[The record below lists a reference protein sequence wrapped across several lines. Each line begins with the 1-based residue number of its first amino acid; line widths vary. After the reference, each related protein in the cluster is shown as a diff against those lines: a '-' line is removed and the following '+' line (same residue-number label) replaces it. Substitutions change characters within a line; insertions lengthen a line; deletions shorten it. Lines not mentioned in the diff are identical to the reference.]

1 MAQVQSV
8 RIKTDGATLAIRHFP
23 GSGDPIVLLHGGPGM
38 GDYFGSFPE
47 VLSPPYSVVSY
58 NQRGCEPSSCDGS
71 FEVERQVGDLD
82 AVRLHLKADR
92 MHLFGHSWGGLLA
105 QLYAKAHPQHVA
117 SLVLCCSMGNTGSK
131 VAAMES
137 KGIAERVMAKPKRS
151 PAAWVFA
158 GTLMQLPGK
167 LGDLGFGLIPKQLLP
182 NYVVRPELAPMDRS
196 TPQLSR
202 IAKSLFIVVIFRAVP
217 PSPIARFTIAHNRLT
232 PIPRAHQ
239 RYATRFPSASASG
252 LQRSFNS
259 GLSSAV
265 TFGSANASTSRREGL
280 SATDVNGL
288 AATASATSCRVSTAT
303 RD

>member
-47 VLSPPYSVVSY
+47 VLSPPYSLVSY
-58 NQRGCEPSSCDGS
+58 NQRGCGPSSCDGS
-71 FEVERQVGDLD
+71 FEVERQVADLD

-167 LGDLGFGLIPKQLLP
+167 LGDLGFGLIMKQLLP
-182 NYVVRPELAPMDRS
+182 NYVVRPELAPKTFNIHYGSKRAWRGTNRS
-196 TPQLSR
+196 VKALGDDYLGPLSLDAPVLIIQGEHDVIRETNAVLAARFPGVATVRIENASHFPWVEQPAVFSRTILDFYSR
-202 IAKSLFIVVIFRAVP
+202 IASAM
-217 PSPIARFTIAHNRLT
+217 SA
-232 PIPRAHQ
+232 Q
-239 RYATRFPSASASG
+239 R
-252 LQRSFNS
+252 
-259 GLSSAV
+259 
-265 TFGSANASTSRREGL
+265 
-280 SATDVNGL
+280 
-288 AATASATSCRVSTAT
+288 
-303 RD
+303 